1 MLLIYVVHL
10 LLVLKGHLNVCRE
23 QNSGKFCIVEQNSVL
38 PDSCILVTARGLLC
52 TIYRVMLSI
61 AIVIKSIQNATEPI
75 RAREQQQKMNYG
87 RDAGSFFDCSF
98 LVFSN

>member
-38 PDSCILVTARGLLC
+38 PDSCILVTAKGFTVHDLQGHVVNC
-52 TIYRVMLSI
+52 YC
-61 AIVIKSIQNATEPI
+61 
-75 RAREQQQKMNYG
+75 Y
-87 RDAGSFFDCSF
+87 
-98 LVFSN
+98 